1 MTKETYGLKSSL
13 SPEMN
18 LFEDGLTK
26 MILNIQ
32 FSEFSKK
39 KTKFQSTLKKDVI
52 SVTGSYNLVIKADKL
67 INFYNM
73 HKKHYEKLFNVN
85 IQKNY

>member
-1 MTKETYGLKSSL
+1 MPKETYGLKSSL

-26 MILNIQ
+26 MILNFQ
-32 FSEFSKK
+32 FSRTKNP
-39 KTKFQSTLKKDVI
+39 KFQSTLEKKDVI
-52 SVTGSYNLVIKADKL
+52 SITGSNKLVIKADTMTYFCK
-67 INFYNM
+67 M